1 MFTHRAKK
9 SGLEATFSTLALIY
23 HSTVRKVRDKHRNAF
38 VSIGITILQ
47 AFTMLAVFMIMFVVL
62 GLRGSTIRGDFFLYI
77 LSGIFLYLTHIR
89 VVNTIANSEGP
100 TSPMMKHAPMNTG
113 ISVASTALASLY
125 ISVLSILLMLY
136 FYNVLFARIY
146 IYDPVGVFAMFLLAW
161 FFGVAVGMIFLALK
175 PWAPT
180 LVKTLT
186 TVYIRA
192 NMITSGKMFVA
203 NTLPG
208 WMLAIFD
215 WNPLFHTIDQAR
227 GYMFINY
234 FPHNSSWKY
243 ALIVSVV
250 LLGIGMLLEFYTRKK
265 ASLSWSATQ

>member
-1 MFTHRAKK
+1 MFGSKAKK
-9 SGLEATFSTLALIY
+9 NGFEAAFGTLALIY
-23 HSTVRKVRDKHRNAF
+23 HSAVRKVRDKHRNAF
-38 VSIGITILQ
+38 VSIGVTILQ
-47 AFTMLAVFMIMFVVL
+47 AFIMLAVFMVMFLVL
-62 GLRGSTIRGDFFLYI
+62 GLRGTTIRGDFFLYI
-77 LSGIFLYLTHIR
+77 LSGVFLYLTHIR

-113 ISVASTALASLY
+113 ISVASTALSSLY
-125 ISVLSILLMLY
+125 VSVLAVILMLY

-146 IYDPVGVFAMFLLAW
+146 IYDPVGVFGMFLLAW
-161 FFGVAVGMIFLALK
+161 FFGVAVGLIFLAMK

-180 LVKTLT
+180 LTQTLVRIYT
-186 TVYIRA
+186 RA

-203 NTLPG
+203 NSLPA

-243 ALIVSVV
+243 ALIVSIV